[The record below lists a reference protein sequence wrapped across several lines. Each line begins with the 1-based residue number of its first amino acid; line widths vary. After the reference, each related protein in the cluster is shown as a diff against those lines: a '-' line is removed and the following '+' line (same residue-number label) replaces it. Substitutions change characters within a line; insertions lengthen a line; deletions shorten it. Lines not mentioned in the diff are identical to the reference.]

1 MNMLDF
7 TGRKALV
14 TGGSQGIGRAV
25 VERLLRSGADVYF
38 WGLDSNR
45 SMVAQDELVAMVG
58 ANNLHRN
65 VYGKA
70 VDVRDERQVMLSA
83 EDVLRTFGGVDILIN
98 NAGAFGSTKP
108 VLEYSLAEW
117 EDVLRLNLTSQF
129 LVCRALVPYMR
140 DRGYGR
146 VVNVAS
152 IVGRDANPMA
162 PAYSAAKAGVI
173 RFTQALGR
181 SLAKTGVLVNC
192 VAPAATRTAF
202 FNGVSKEYLDR
213 MLAQVPMGRFG
224 EVQDV
229 AALICWL
236 ASEDCSYCTGAVF
249 DCSGGRHE

>member
-25 VERLLRSGADVYF
+25 VERLLKAGAEVRFWSLDIARQDRVRS
-38 WGLDSNR
+38 
-45 SMVAQDELVAMVG
+45 ELG
-58 ANNLHRN
+58 GPLNQLT
-65 VYGKA
+65 
-70 VDVRDERQVMLSA
+70 VDVVDVCQELSVGMGA
-83 EDVLRTFGGVDILIN
+83 KRALEHLGWIDILIN
-98 NAGAFGSTKP
+98 NVGAFGPVKP
-108 VLEYSLAEW
+108 MLEYSLEEW
-117 EDVLRLNLTSQF
+117 EKVLWVNLTSQF
-129 LVCRALVPYMR
+129 LVSRAVIPQMVE
-140 DRGYGR
+140 RGYGR
-146 VVNVAS
+146 VVNLAS
-152 IVGRDANPMA
+152 VVGRDANPNA

-173 RFTQALGR
+173 RLTQALGR